1 MPANTALGNY
11 EVSKEFREKFRAYC
25 KGTTI
30 EFTLTEQAEVTR
42 PEWPF
47 KAKAWLVA
55 LKTSK
60 VNNLFAKMSSDFL
73 KAGQERFF
81 FVPSSEIKMSENKS
95 SDNRNNNRSENEIE
109 YNNTGIYVY
118 NILFVVKR

>member
-11 EVSKEFREKFRAYC
+11 EVSKEFREKFRACC

-60 VNNLFAKMSSDFL
+60 VNNLLAKMSSDFL

-95 SDNRNNNRSENEIE
+95 SDNRNNNRSENENRI
-109 YNNTGIYVY
+109 
-118 NILFVVKR
+118 